1 MWKDVITFSEDNT
14 RVIAKLTDSQ
24 FAERELDLE
33 ELSSALEELGASHLF
48 LMEEAATQF
57 ASYVKEGKGEA
68 FEDTVIAEVRNAT
81 LEITLSE
88 DDMVAT
94 MEVVGAYGGRGLLV
108 DEIIQTL
115 ATSGVVKGIDKTAL
129 KKVFV
134 MSNKLK
140 SGETFA
146 LPVAHGKEA
155 TNGKDSQFLPLVEDV
170 HKRVL
175 APQATKNQD
184 KIDMRDL
191 GQTITVS
198 ENDPVMRRQPATKG
212 EPGFTVLGQI
222 LEPQP
227 GNDIPLVA
235 GKGTHINPD
244 NPNLLLASIS
254 GMPVF
259 RNKTIDVENALCLS
273 NVSVAT
279 GHVKFKGNVVIT
291 GDVEPGMIIR
301 ATGSVTV
308 GGFIE
313 SADVQAQG
321 NIEVGKGII
330 GYTGTEG
337 KEKSCTIKSGGSI
350 KANYAQYAELQAGED
365 ITLAVHSMGNTIRCG
380 RDLIVLDDQ
389 GKQGTLSGGHA
400 KAGGKVT
407 CAYLGVE
414 GDTVT
419 LVEAFACFGRY
430 KDRIANHKDQYKQ
443 AQEGMMEAI
452 RRELE
457 FNKRQK
463 SERSDEETEEI
474 RVQKEQATERL
485 DKVKAAL
492 DLLNGE
498 FDVALSENTVEAKH
512 KVFTHVT
519 VQFGEEKAV
528 IKRSRGPSV
537 FTFNQYEVQV
547 SSKLESEDVM

>member
-1 MWKDVITFSEDNT
+1 MWKDVITFSENNT

-33 ELSSALEELGASHLF
+33 DLSSALEELGASHLF

-146 LPVAHGKEA
+146 LPVAYGKEA

-337 KEKSCTIKSGGSI
+337 EEKSCTIKSGGSI

-443 AQEGMMEAI
+443 AQEGTMEAI

-457 FNKRQK
+457 FNKRPK